1 MKYFFTACIR
11 RIRLSLCSKNGDRG
25 AIALEYGLGMM
36 LAAFLMIGINLMFRI
51 MAIEIINYFKQL
63 VMQFP
68 NI

>member
-1 MKYFFTACIR
+1 MKYFYGMHPQNPTVIV
-11 RIRLSLCSKNGDRG
+11 LKNGDRG

-51 MAIEIINYFKQL
+51 MAIEIIDYFKQL